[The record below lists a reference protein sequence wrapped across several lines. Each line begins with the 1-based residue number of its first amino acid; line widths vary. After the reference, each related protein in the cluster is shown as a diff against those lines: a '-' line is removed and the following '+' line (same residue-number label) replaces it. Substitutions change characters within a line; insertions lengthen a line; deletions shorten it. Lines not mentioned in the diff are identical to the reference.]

1 LRPYYIDG
9 ISDVISQENLHTAAP
24 LYVTAVAEVLEYW
37 CWFVAFAYKPKRN
50 WLSQPVHLSRC

>member
-24 LYVTAVAEVLEYW
+24 LYVTAVAEVLEY
-37 CWFVAFAYKPKRN
+37 
-50 WLSQPVHLSRC
+50 